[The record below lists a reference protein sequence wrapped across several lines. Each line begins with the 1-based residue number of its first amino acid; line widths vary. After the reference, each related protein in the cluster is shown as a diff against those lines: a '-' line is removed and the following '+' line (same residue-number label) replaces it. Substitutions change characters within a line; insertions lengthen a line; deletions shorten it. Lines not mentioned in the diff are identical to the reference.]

1 MQRHNKGR
9 KTPGGVFI
17 ALLKKHADVDQN
29 ELAKVLDQH
38 AFKPW
43 ANATRQKK
51 LRQTTKPEIDAVSD
65 VVGDVVKMEPKTEPQ
80 PTLDKA
86 MFFSPEANLY

>member
-51 LRQTTKPEIDAVSD
+51 LRQTTKPEPVQNDAVR
-65 VVGDVVKMEPKTEPQ
+65 DVVKMEPKTEPQ